1 MVIGLL
7 RLEIRLPL
15 ANSLKDKRSVLKR
28 LLNHLRRTYNVSVAE
43 LDHQD
48 IWRSAQIGI
57 VSMFNERTPVEQTL
71 NKCARDVVCTDGIEV
86 IDQFVEWV

>member
-7 RLEIRLPL
+7 RLEVRLPA

-28 LLNHLRRTYNVSVAE
+28 LFAHLRRTYNVGVAE

-48 IWRSAQIGI
+48 AWRSALIGVVTI
-57 VSMFNERTPVEQTL
+57 FNERTPVEQTL
-71 NKCARDVVCTDGIEV
+71 AKVAGEITRTDGLDVVMQETEML
-86 IDQFVEWV
+86 